1 MKKYTYD
8 ITQFKYDRNT
18 NTLFARANSIYVQME
33 DGNPHHDPFPNGR
46 KQFYI
51 KNYKTN
57 NERRFRF
64 VEEERDYQEQYDEE
78 GNIYA
83 VAFDPIK
90 TWVFESE
97 EGIKCKVRM
106 D

>member
-1 MKKYTYD
+1 MKYTYD
-8 ITQFKYDRNT
+8 ICQFKYNKGE
-18 NTLFARANSIYVQME
+18 NTLYGEAPHLVAILP
-33 DGNPHHDPFPNGR
+33 DGLIHHESFPNQ
-46 KQFYI
+46 KKEFYI

-64 VEEERDYQEQYDEE
+64 VEEEQDYQEQYDDQ

-90 TWVFESE
+90 IWVFESE
-97 EGIKCKVRM
+97 DGIKCKVRM

>member
-1 MKKYTYD
+1 MKYTYD
-8 ITQFKYDRNT
+8 IQQFKYDKET
-18 NTLFARANSIYVQME
+18 NTLFAPAHTVYAEME
-33 DGNPHHDPFPNGR
+33 DGNIHKEPFPNGR
-46 KQFYI
+46 KEFYI
-51 KNYKTN
+51 KNYETN

-64 VEEERDYQEQYDEE
+64 VEEERDYQELYDQE
-78 GNIYA
+78 GNIYG

-97 EGIKCKVRM
+97 DGIKCKVRV